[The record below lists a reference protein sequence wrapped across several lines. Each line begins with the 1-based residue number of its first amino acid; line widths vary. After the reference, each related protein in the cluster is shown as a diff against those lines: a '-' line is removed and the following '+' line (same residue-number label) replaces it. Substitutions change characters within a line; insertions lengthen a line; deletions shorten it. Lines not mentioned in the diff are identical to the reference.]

1 MSFELAVW
9 YEPEPITAARAA
21 ATERG
26 AIAPHPAVAAFARD
40 AAAAFPD
47 AEIEA
52 EADAGDG
59 AEADARGVRRA
70 VVRMPPDRADAISAE
85 VYALARAHGLIC
97 HDPGRG
103 LVHNLAPTPVHPG
116 TQLHTGDGMVVTDP
130 DLGLVHDVLGR
141 LSPAGNPFAALV
153 LFGRHFIQVSPE
165 RGGYELE
172 YKDGLR
178 DVIHRTHVDDLG
190 EVRRAF
196 AEYARDERGF
206 LDRLSW
212 ER

>member
-26 AIAPHPAVAAFARD
+26 GIPPHPAVAAFARD
-40 AAAAFPD
+40 AAEAFPD

-52 EADAGDG
+52 EIEADADAGG
-59 AEADARGVRRA
+59 SRHA

-103 LVHNLAPTPVHPG
+103 LVHNLAPTPVHPE

-172 YKDGLR
+172 YKDSPRNVLY
-178 DVIHRTHVDDLG
+178 RTHVDDLG

-206 LDRLSW
+206 LDRLAW